1 MGLIWGNT
9 VIKKI
14 ICYKASGYI
23 IQAIGLF
30 AKRHGASGSDFEL
43 AQNWRWWELT
53 TKWWSYTTKAKN
65 SVLEKYEKNAFG
77 CWIVGLHDR
86 LEWSLYKNGP
96 SKLDAPISSK

>member
-53 TKWWSYTTKAKN
+53 TKWWSYTTKPKN
-65 SVLEKYEKNAFG
+65 SLPEKYEKNMPLDVELWDCTIDYLATM
-77 CWIVGLHDR
+77 IK
-86 LEWSLYKNGP
+86 LELCM
-96 SKLDAPISSK
+96 